1 MTPYLINV
9 TSQNTSI
16 KQCGVPDNL
25 NKTTCVIFNKRVVYS
40 YNMIRSCNSD
50 CLKSPT
56 KPILVVLQQNKK
68 YYYQRH
74 KYYTCMHQ
82 KTTRQIMPV
91 QKKKTSDNRANH
103 TQYTCTQKTWNY
115 EQNIR
120 YCREIDKYEYY
131 QCYCRD
137 QNNYYSTIQHAMS
150 QQVTHEKGVTH
161 LLLLNVDMR

>member
-1 MTPYLINV
+1 MYVPEDNTPIYAC
-9 TSQNTSI
+9 S
-16 KQCGVPDNL
+16 
-25 NKTTCVIFNKRVVYS
+25 
-40 YNMIRSCNSD
+40 
-50 CLKSPT
+50 
-56 KPILVVLQQNKK
+56 
-68 YYYQRH
+68 
-74 KYYTCMHQ
+74 
-82 KTTRQIMPV
+82 
-91 QKKKTSDNRANH
+91 KKKPRKITEQSH
-103 TQYTCTQKTWNY
+103 TQYTCTPKTWNY